1 MKAIKKCKVCG
12 KEYEYCKTFR
22 PSVGFRYQDVACS
35 EKCGSI
41 YLTEILKS
49 RGELPEDDVT
59 PDKSETESVATVS
72 DYIAP
77 EDNTEEIMVDEEDDE
92 EWFDDDLDEDEED
105 YEDDEEE

>member
-1 MKAIKKCKVCG
+1 MKVMKTCKVCG

-49 RGELPEDDVT
+49 RGELPSDDVT
-59 PDKSETESVATVS
+59 PVEPEAESVATVS

-77 EDNTEEIMVDEEDDE
+77 EEITEEVAVDEEDDD
-92 EWFDDDLDEDEED
+92 EWFDDDLDEEET
-105 YEDDEEE
+105 DEEE